1 MRGYATL
8 EGLGFSPSEVK
19 RLRRNIRFTMYRL
32 TFATWEW
39 RFYST
44 DDLLRAYAVIS
55 PLRFTNKFYWQVM
68 EIALRPYHL
77 SRFDAP

>member
-1 MRGYATL
+1 
-8 EGLGFSPSEVK
+8 
-19 RLRRNIRFTMYRL
+19 MYRL

-44 DDLLRAYAVIS
+44 DDLLRAYAPIN
-55 PLRFTNKFYWQVM
+55 PLRFTKIFYRQVM